1 LIKRRESVPIF
12 VYEGRDAKGDAI
24 GGTVEAR
31 SRAAVMAML
40 RPRGYV
46 VTSVKEKRETAGLG
60 ALLGVKRKVRNRD
73 LTLFS
78 RQFATMVN
86 AGLALLQSL
95 DILSNQT
102 ESPVLRNT
110 LRVVRTDVEAGLPLS
125 QALGKHPNVFS
136 RLYVDLVRAG
146 ETGGVLDV
154 ILLRLA
160 TYLEKM
166 ETLRRKVKTAMAYP
180 LTVISVAILITFG
193 LITFGIPV
201 FAKLYEGF
209 GAELPLPTRMLI
221 ALSGFLRQFL
231 LVVAAVV
238 AGAIILFQ
246 RWRSTQSGARRFDAF
261 ILRLPIVGGL
271 LLKTAI
277 ARFTRT
283 FGILLSS
290 GVPVLEAL
298 EVVAQTAGNK
308 VIEAATLKA
317 RAGIKE
323 GETIAAPLERT
334 AVFPPMVT
342 QMIAVGEE
350 TGELSDMLIKIADFY
365 DEEVDTAVAAL
376 TSMVEPLLMV
386 FIGVVIGFIVIA
398 MYLPLFNLPQL
409 MSGRM

>member
-1 LIKRRESVPIF
+1 
-12 VYEGRDAKGDAI
+12 
-24 GGTVEAR
+24 
-31 SRAAVMAML
+31 MAML

-60 ALLGVKRKVRNRD
+60 ALLGVKRKVKIRD
-73 LTLFS
+73 LTVFS

-102 ESPVLRNT
+102 ESPVLRTT
-110 LRVVRTDVEAGLPLS
+110 LRGVRTDVEAGLPLS
-125 QALGKHPNVFS
+125 QALGKHPHIFS

-166 ETLRRKVKTAMAYP
+166 ESLRRKVRTAMAYP
-180 LTVISVAILITFG
+180 VTVVSVAMLITFG

-209 GAELPLPTRMLI
+209 GAQLPLPTRILI
-221 ALSGFLRQFL
+221 ALSSFLRQFFLVIVAL
-231 LVVAAVV
+231 L
-238 AGAIILFQ
+238 AGSIILFQ
-246 RWRSTQSGARRFDAF
+246 RWRSTQAGARRFDAF
-261 ILRLPIVGGL
+261 MLRVPIIGGL

-298 EVVAQTAGNK
+298 EVVANTAGNK
-308 VIEAATLKA
+308 IIEAATLRS

-334 AVFPPMVT
+334 SVFPPMVT

-365 DEEVDTAVAAL
+365 DEEVDTATAAL
-376 TSMVEPLLMV
+376 TAMVEPLLMV

>member
-1 LIKRRESVPIF
+1 MPLF
-12 VYEGRDAKGDAI
+12 VYEGKDAKGNAI

-46 VTSVKEKRETAGLG
+46 VTSVKEKRETASLG
-60 ALLGVKRKVRNRD
+60 ALLGVKRRVKTKD
-73 LTLFS
+73 LTIFS

-102 ESPVLRNT
+102 ESPVLRTT
-110 LRVVRTDVEAGLPLS
+110 LRVVRADVEAGLPLS
-125 QALGKHPNVFS
+125 QALGKHPHIFN

-160 TYLEKM
+160 AYLEKM
-166 ETLRRKVKTAMAYP
+166 ESLRRKVKTAMAYP
-180 LTVISVAILITFG
+180 TTVVSVAMLITFG

-209 GAELPLPTRMLI
+209 GAQLPLPTRILI
-221 ALSGFLRQFL
+221 GLSHVMRQFFL
-231 LVVAAVV
+231 LVVAVV
-238 AGAIILFQ
+238 VGAIVLFR
-246 RWRSTQSGARRFDAF
+246 RWRSTKAGAKRFDTF
-261 ILRLPIVGGL
+261 LLNVPIIGGL

-298 EVVAQTAGNK
+298 EVVAQTSGNK
-308 VIEAATLKA
+308 IIEEATLRS

-365 DEEVDTAVAAL
+365 DDEVDTAVAAL
-376 TSMVEPLLMV
+376 TAMVEPLLMV
-386 FIGVVIGFIVIA
+386 FIGVIIGFIVVA
-398 MYLPLFNLPQL
+398 MYLPLFNIPQL
-409 MSGRM
+409 IQGSM